1 MPDTS
6 AAGNRSV
13 GRVAV
18 RVPASSANLGPGYD
32 SFGLAL
38 ALYDEFE
45 AHGATEWSVEI
56 HGHGEGRLRLDG
68 GNLVA
73 RACSLAFDELGE
85 GHPAAAAIVC
95 ANGIPTGSG
104 LGSSSA
110 AIVGGVMLGHLL
122 AGHPPTPAAVLDLAG
137 RIEGHPDNV
146 GAAVLGG
153 FTVCY
158 SNGAPHCVGLPIA
171 GGIAAVVVTRDEPL
185 PTSEA
190 RRLLPGL
197 VPHGDA
203 AFNAG
208 HAGLVVA
215 GVTLG
220 RADLLAAGLHDRLH
234 EQYRAAAIGDL
245 DELRGILLDAGADG
259 AALSGAGP
267 TVVGIVTAG
276 DDGAAFER
284 AREVAARADGPVGRL
299 EGRRTPFAASV
310 DRTGAVVR

>member
-1 MPDTS
+1 
-6 AAGNRSV
+6 
-13 GRVAV
+13 VAV
-18 RVPASSANLGPGYD
+18 RIPASSANLGPGYD

-45 AHGATEWSVEI
+45 AEAAPEWSVDVR
-56 HGHGEGRLRLDG
+56 GHGEGHLLRDG

-73 RACSLAFDELGE
+73 RACSLAFDELG
-85 GHPAAAAIVC
+85 GSHPPAAAIVC
-95 ANGIPTGSG
+95 RNGIPTGRG

-122 AGHPPTPAAVLDLAG
+122 AGHPPEKSAVLDLAS

-146 GAAVLGG
+146 GAAVFGG

-158 SNGAPHCVGLPIA
+158 ADAESRCASIPIA
-171 GGIAAVVVTRDEPL
+171 GGIAAVVVTRDKPL
-185 PTSEA
+185 PTTEA

-197 VPHGDA
+197 VPHEDA
-203 AFNAG
+203 SFNAA

-215 GVTLG
+215 GITLG

-234 EQYRAAAIGDL
+234 EQYRASAVGDL
-245 DELRGILLDAGADG
+245 DEVREILLAAGADG

-276 DDGAAFER
+276 DDGAAFQR